1 MQEFTSNKDNGAGKK
16 GVPALH
22 KLYVT
27 PRATDDDLRAIYGE
41 DGVTV
46 GNKKPVPADYFHTA
60 AALVPPGSARGL
72 GQEHVGLPQASQL
85 PPPSPPPVG
94 LLHYDDQNFM
104 GDIMPVGL
112 LHYDSQKGQNFM
124 GAAMPTDILGQYQQQ
139 HRHYCKGVAPPEPP
153 GLHDEDAPSD
163 NLSMPMDQFMRILD
177 EPAETVKGEPE
188 WGSLEDIADHDEFVN
203 FNKDG

>member
-27 PRATDDDLRAIYGE
+27 PRTTNDNRRAIYGE
-41 DGVTV
+41 NGVTV
-46 GNKKPVPADYFHTA
+46 GNKKPVPADYFHAA
-60 AALVPPGSARGL
+60 AALLSPGSARGL
-72 GQEHVGLPQASQL
+72 GQEHVGLSQASQ
-85 PPPSPPPVG
+85 PPPPVG
-94 LLHYDDQNFM
+94 LLHYGGQNFM

-124 GAAMPTDILGQYQQQ
+124 GAAMPANVVGQYQQQ
-139 HRHYCKGVAPPEPP
+139 HRHYSREVAPPAPP

-163 NLSMPMDQFMRILD
+163 NLSMPMDQFMRIFD
-177 EPAETVKGEPE
+177 KPAETVKGEPE
-188 WGSLEDIADHDEFVN
+188 WRSLEDIVDHDEFVN
-203 FNKDG
+203 INKDG